1 MVFKNRKLFWVVFS
15 ILICLNV
22 IAWVVVWDLSQTRFL
37 EVVFFDV
44 GQGDAIFI
52 ETPERF
58 QVLIDGGPGLA
69 VLEKLGQEM
78 PFYDRTIDLIILTH
92 PEHDHLFGLLEVLKR
107 YEVKNILWTGIIR
120 DTAEWEEWKRLIE
133 QEGADIIITEAGQ
146 RIVLQKEPLIYL
158 DILYPFENLENQ
170 ETKYTNNTSIVANLV
185 FEDVSFLFT
194 GDIEKEVER
203 KLVEQNVDLDSDV
216 LKVSHHGSKTSSCSE
231 FLEIVSPELAVIS
244 VGENNYGHP
253 HPDVLA
259 NLEKFDIQVLITKEL
274 GDIKIVSD
282 GNNIKVQ

>member
-22 IAWVVVWDLSQTRFL
+22 IAWVVVWDLSQPRFL

-274 GDIKIVSD
+274 EDIKIVSD

>member
-22 IAWVVVWDLSQTRFL
+22 IAWVVVLELSQPRFF

-44 GQGDAIFI
+44 GQGDSIFI

-185 FEDVSFLFT
+185 FEDVSFLFI

-274 GDIKIVSD
+274 EDIKIVSD